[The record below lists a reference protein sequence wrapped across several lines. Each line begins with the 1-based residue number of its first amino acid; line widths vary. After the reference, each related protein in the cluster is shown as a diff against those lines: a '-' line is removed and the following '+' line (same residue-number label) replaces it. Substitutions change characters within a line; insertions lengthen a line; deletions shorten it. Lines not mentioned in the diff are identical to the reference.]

1 MARQKLT
8 DTDRAK
14 HFTGREGVTR
24 SGIMF
29 VLFLIMFLS
38 ATGLAQ
44 VDTGWVRRWTGVGN
58 NNDLISSVATDR
70 WGNVIGVGYAIGEMS
85 AQDILVVKYTPQ
97 GTLSWVRRYDGQGLN
112 DVANGVVVDQ
122 NGNIY
127 VCGYSTDSL
136 NSSDYITL
144 SYDPDGNLRWVDRYN
159 GPGNSSDIANGIA
172 LDSSG
177 NVYVTGYS
185 YSSTTYDDFCTI
197 KYTSGGARQWVARY
211 AGASTERAQAITTD
225 LGGNVYVTGY
235 TQAGND
241 YLTIKY
247 NTNGLQQ
254 WLDRYNGDGNGADVA
269 FAVCT
274 DRLGN
279 CYVTGYSV
287 GTGTADYD
295 YLTIK
300 YSTSGSREWVVRY
313 NGDGN
318 DYDYAYGV
326 VADQNGDVYV
336 TGSSTGLNTVYDV
349 VTIKYNILGQ
359 QVWVRKYDTGNN
371 NEYGRAIALDSRGN
385 VYITGA
391 VARGS
396 NYDFLTISYSP
407 DGNLRWEATYAG
419 PGNGTDYSY
428 GLRLDAWGNV
438 FVGGVS
444 YGGSLTGNDAVIIK
458 YIQPDVAALR
468 VLFPTGTI
476 DTATVIQ
483 PRAVVANR
491 GSAPTNLKAFCAIYR
506 AGGSRFYLDSVTVT
520 SLGPGESTQVNFA
533 EWLKPHALGSYV
545 VRCSTYRAFDQNL
558 NNNVVQ
564 AEFQITAGP
573 YGWMEVSSVPSGP
586 SGRQVKDGGALA
598 FSPAEN
604 RIYAIKGNRSG
615 DFYFYQP
622 NLGSWVTLAVIP
634 TGPNG
639 KLPGKGARLVSDNQ
653 GNVYLVRGNNTR
665 EFWRFNADSGWVQ
678 LEDIPAGGSGK
689 AVKGGGDMVFV
700 EADECIYLLKGYKNE
715 FYRYRISTGTWE
727 ELPPAPPVSKPKW
740 DKGSFIVY
748 DEAGS
753 IYACRAKYNELWRYD
768 IGAGQWDT
776 LYQLRGMPFQ
786 GRSGRSTKLKDGGC
800 GAYFNRSIY
809 ALKGSNTCEFWRY
822 DIAGDS
828 WVEIDTMPSQGS
840 TGKKKRVKAGAD
852 IVYGGDAFYAFK
864 GNKTLEFWRY
874 ALPPGD
880 IRSGPMG
887 PGVVKT
893 GAVLRVKAGLIS
905 QNRFWI
911 QVPGAGNG
919 QAELVVF
926 DPAGRAVERGVCE
939 FTAGR
944 AEFSPGWL
952 APGVYYL
959 QVRGPRFAGTGKL
972 VIGR

>member
-1 MARQKLT
+1 MARQKVLLSN
-8 DTDRAK
+8 RA
-14 HFTGREGVTR
+14 FTGREGVIR
-24 SGIMF
+24 SGALS
-29 VLFLIMFLS
+29 VLFLMLLLS

-58 NNDLISSVATDR
+58 YNDLISSVATDR
-70 WGNVIGVGYAIGEMS
+70 WGNVIGAGYAIGELT
-85 AQDILVVKYTPQ
+85 AQDILVVKYTPD
-97 GTLSWVRRYDGQGLN
+97 GTLSWVRRYDWRGLN

-136 NSSDYITL
+136 TSSDYVVL
-144 SYDPDGNLRWVDRYN
+144 SYDPDGNLRWSDRYD
-159 GPGNSSDIANGIA
+159 GPGSSGDIAYGLA
-172 LDSSG
+172 LDSSS

-185 YSSTTYDDFCTI
+185 YSASTYDDICTI
-197 KYTSGGARQWVARY
+197 KYTSVGARQWVARY
-211 AGASTERAQAITTD
+211 AGASSERAQAIATD
-225 LGGNVYVTGY
+225 LSGNVYVTGY

-241 YLTIKY
+241 MLTIKY
-247 NTNGLQQ
+247 NTSGVQQ
-254 WLDRYNGDGNGADVA
+254 WLDRYNGDGNGADMA

-279 CYVTGYSV
+279 CYITGYSL

-300 YSTSGSREWVVRY
+300 YSTSGTREWVARY

-326 VADQNGDVYV
+326 IVDRNGDVYV
-336 TGSSTGLNTVYDV
+336 TGYSTGLNTVYDV
-349 VTIKYNILGQ
+349 VTIKYNSLGQ
-359 QVWVRKYDTGNN
+359 QVWVRRYDTGNN
-371 NEYGRAIALDSRGN
+371 NEYGRAIAIDSRGN
-385 VYITGA
+385 VYVTGS

-396 NYDFLTISYSP
+396 NYDFLTLSYSP
-407 DGNLRWEATYAG
+407 DGNLRWEATYNG
-419 PGNGTDYSY
+419 PGNGMDYGY

-444 YGGSLTGNDAVIIK
+444 YGGSMSGYDAVIIK

-468 VLFPTGTI
+468 VLFPTGTV

-491 GSAPTNLKAFCAIYR
+491 GSAPTDLKAFCAIYR

-520 SLGPGESTQVNFA
+520 GLGPGESTQVTFA
-533 EWLKPHALGSYV
+533 EWLKPHPLGSYV

-573 YGWMEVSSVPSGP
+573 YGWMEMTQVPSGP

-598 FSPAEN
+598 FCEAEN

-622 NLGSWVTLAVIP
+622 NLGSWVTLPVIP

-639 KLPGKGARLVSDNQ
+639 KLPGKGARLASDNQ

-678 LEDIPAGGSGK
+678 LEDIPAGVSGK
-689 AVKGGGDMVFV
+689 AVKGGTDMVYI

-715 FYRYRISTGTWE
+715 FYRFRISTGTWE
-727 ELPPAPPVSKPKW
+727 ELEPAPPAGKPKW
-740 DKGSFIVY
+740 DNGSFMVY
-748 DEAGS
+748 DNAGS
-753 IYACRAKYNELWRYD
+753 IYGCRAKYNELWRYD
-768 IGAGQWDT
+768 IGAGHWDT
-776 LYQLRGMPFQ
+776 LHLLSGLPFA

-800 GAYFNRSIY
+800 GAYFNGSIY
-809 ALKGSNTCEFWRY
+809 ALKGANTCEFWRY

-880 IRSGPMG
+880 IRSGGMS
-887 PGVVKT
+887 PGVAKP
-893 GAVLRVKAGLIS
+893 GAVLRVQAGLVS
-905 QNRFWI
+905 QNRVWI

-919 QAELVVF
+919 QAELVLF
-926 DPAGRAVERGVCE
+926 DPAGRAVQRGWCR
-939 FTAGR
+939 FNADR
-944 AEFSPGWL
+944 AEFSPGRL

-959 QVRGPRFAGTGKL
+959 QVRGPGFAGTGKL

>member
-1 MARQKLT
+1 MARQKVT
-8 DTDRAK
+8 GTDRAEL
-14 HFTGREGVTR
+14 FTGLEGVIR
-24 SGIMF
+24 SGMRF
-29 VLFLIMFLS
+29 VPFLILFLS
-38 ATGLAQ
+38 ATARAQ
-44 VDTGWVRRWTGVGN
+44 VDTAWVRRWTGVGSYT
-58 NNDLISSVATDR
+58 DLIYSVATDR
-70 WGNVIGVGYAIGEMS
+70 WGNVIGAGYAIGEMT
-85 AQDILVVKYTPQ
+85 AQDILVVKYAPD
-97 GTLSWVRRYDGQGLN
+97 GTLIWVRRYDWRGLN
-112 DVANGVVVDQ
+112 DVASGVVVDQ

-127 VCGYSTDSL
+127 VSGYSADSL
-136 NSSDYITL
+136 TSSDYLTL
-144 SYDPDGNLRWVDRYN
+144 SYDPDGNLRWTDRYN
-159 GPGNSSDIANGIA
+159 GPGSSSDITSGIA

-185 YSSTTYDDFCTI
+185 YSNTTYDDFCTI
-197 KYTSGGARQWVARY
+197 KYNANGARLWVTRY
-211 AGASTERAQAITTD
+211 SGASTERAQAIATD
-225 LGGNVYVTGY
+225 LSGNVYVTGY

-241 YLTIKY
+241 MLTIKY
-247 NTNGLQQ
+247 NTNGVQQ
-254 WLDRYNGDGNGADVA
+254 WLDRYNGEGNGADYA
-269 FAVCT
+269 TAVCT

-279 CYVTGYSV
+279 CYVTGYSL

-295 YLTIK
+295 YVTIK
-300 YSTSGSREWVVRY
+300 YSTSGTREWVARY

-318 DYDYAYGV
+318 DNDYPYGV
-326 VADQNGDVYV
+326 ITDRNGDVYV
-336 TGSSTGLNTVYDV
+336 TGYGTGLNTVYDV
-349 VTIKYNILGQ
+349 VTIRYNTLGQ
-359 QVWVRKYDTGNN
+359 QVWVRRYDTGNN

-385 VYITGA
+385 IYITGSL
-391 VARGS
+391 VRGS

-419 PGNGTDYSY
+419 PGNGMDYSL
-428 GLRLDAWGNV
+428 GLILDAWGNV

-444 YGGSLTGNDAVIIK
+444 YGGSQTGNDALIIK

-476 DTATVIQ
+476 DTATAIQ
-483 PRAVVANR
+483 PWVEVANR
-491 GSAPTNLKAFCAIYR
+491 GSAPTGLKVYCAIYR
-506 AGGSRFYLDSVTVT
+506 AGGSRFYLDSLIVIG
-520 SLGPGESTQVNFA
+520 LGPGESTQVTFT
-533 EWLKPHALGSYV
+533 EWLKPHPLGSYV

-573 YGWMEVSSVPSGP
+573 YGWMEMPPVPCGP

-598 FSPAEN
+598 FCEAEN

-622 NLGSWVTLAVIP
+622 NLRSWVTLAVIP
-634 TGPNG
+634 VGPNG
-639 KLPGKGARLVSDNQ
+639 KLPGKGARLATDNQ

-678 LEDIPAGGSGK
+678 LEDIPAGISGK
-689 AVKGGGDMVFV
+689 AVKGGSDMVFV

-715 FYRYRISTGTWE
+715 FYRFRISSGTWE
-727 ELPPAPPVSKPKW
+727 ELEPAPPAGKTKW

-748 DEAGS
+748 DNAGS
-753 IYACRAKYNELWRYD
+753 IYACRAKYNDLWRYD
-768 IGAGQWDT
+768 IGAGSWDT
-776 LYQLRGMPFQ
+776 LHLLRGMPFQ
-786 GRSGRSTKLKDGGC
+786 GKSGRSTKLKDGGC
-800 GAYFNRSIY
+800 GAYFNGSIY
-809 ALKGSNTCEFWRY
+809 ALKGSNTSEFWRY

-828 WVEIDTMPSQGS
+828 WVEIDTIPSQGT

-880 IRSGPMG
+880 IRTGAMS
-887 PGVVKT
+887 PGVVKSA
-893 GAVLRVKAGLIS
+893 AVLPVKAGLIS

-911 QVPGAGNG
+911 EMPGAGNG
-919 QAELVVF
+919 QAELVLF
-926 DPAGRAVERGVCE
+926 DPAGRVVQRGVCR
-939 FTAGR
+939 FDAGR
-944 AEFSPGWL
+944 AVFSPGRL
-952 APGVYYL
+952 NSGVYYL
-959 QVRGPRFAGTGKL
+959 RLRGPGFAGTGKL